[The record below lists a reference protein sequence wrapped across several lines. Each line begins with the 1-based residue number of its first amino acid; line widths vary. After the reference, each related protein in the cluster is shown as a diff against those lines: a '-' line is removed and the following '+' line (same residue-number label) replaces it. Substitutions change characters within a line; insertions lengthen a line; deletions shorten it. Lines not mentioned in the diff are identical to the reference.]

1 MKSPR
6 SRSIQVE
13 LGEGE
18 GFWSVLQLLQQEP
31 DQVFECWAASW
42 KTENQLRHVS
52 NDVILSDWVRT
63 IRSACTINSFMTEHF
78 DMSYILCWKEQKTEC
93 LK

>member
-13 LGEGE
+13 LGEVE

-31 DQVFECWAASW
+31 DQKYLNVEQQAEKLKNW
-42 KTENQLRHVS
+42 K
-52 NDVILSDWVRT
+52 
-63 IRSACTINSFMTEHF
+63 SATACE
-78 DMSYILCWKEQKTEC
+78 
-93 LK
+93 